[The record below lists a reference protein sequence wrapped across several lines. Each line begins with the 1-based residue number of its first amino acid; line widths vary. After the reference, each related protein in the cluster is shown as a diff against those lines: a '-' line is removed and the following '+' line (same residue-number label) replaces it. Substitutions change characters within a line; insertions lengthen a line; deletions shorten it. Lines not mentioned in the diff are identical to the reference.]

1 MKSTS
6 YLKLVG
12 IGAIAASMALTL
24 SQPSFARK
32 RPRVTVT
39 TPSTSSGTTVVPI
52 SPTTTPTTTTT
63 FPGSPSFPPGG
74 SNALCG
80 PVTIGGVPCSG
91 SAQPALQVSQKDYF
105 FCGQSSQ
112 GSPTTFVNTPTGNIP
127 LIRWV
132 SQYFNHSGYKPTVRC
147 QEVSQRFNRF
157 YNQGILNFVTTGV
170 VNNQPVVCVASQMG
184 GPCQGVLFTLKSGQ
198 NVPRTIQQL
207 FDVRVGVSGPLFES
221 GSREYID
228 MRPYTQAL
236 R

>member
-6 YLKLVG
+6 YLKLLG
-12 IGAIAASMALTL
+12 IGAIAFSTVLTL
-24 SQPSFARK
+24 SQPSFAK

-52 SPTTTPTTTTT
+52 APTTTTTTTT
-63 FPGSPSFPPGG
+63 FPGVSGFPSGAP
-74 SNALCG
+74 NAQCG
-80 PVTIGGVPCSG
+80 PVPVGGSPCG
-91 SAQPALQVSQKDYF
+91 GALQPPIQISNRDYF

-112 GSPTTFVNTPTGNIP
+112 GSPTTFVNTPTGNIS

-132 SQYFNHSGYKPTVRC
+132 SHYFNHSGYNPTVRC

-157 YNQGILNFVTTGV
+157 YNQGILNFVTTGI
-170 VNNQPVVCVASQMG
+170 VNNQPVVCVASEMG

-207 FDVRVGVSGPLFES
+207 FDVRVGASGPLFES
-221 GSREYID
+221 ESREYLD